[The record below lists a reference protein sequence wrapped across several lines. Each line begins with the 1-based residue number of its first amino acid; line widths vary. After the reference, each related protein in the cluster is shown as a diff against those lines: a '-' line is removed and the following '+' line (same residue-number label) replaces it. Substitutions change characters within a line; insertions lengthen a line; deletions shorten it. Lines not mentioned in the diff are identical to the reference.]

1 MPGEERIQLHLELQY
16 RKQPKDDPRIG
27 ALLAQ
32 GFRIAELQRIT
43 DKEVAITLVR
53 PQSAAS

>member
-1 MPGEERIQLHLELQY
+1 MSGAERIQLHLDLPY
-16 RKQPKDDPRIG
+16 RKQPKDHPRIG

-32 GFRIAELQRIT
+32 GFRIAELQRLT

-53 PQSAAS
+53 PPSAAS